1 MLQDIS
7 GMKVLVFGGSSG
19 IGAAA
24 AEAFAAHGADVAIHY
39 ARGKDRAEAV
49 AEKVRAHGVNAV
61 TIGADLY
68 KQGAAAAAVEEAAKG
83 LGGIDVLI
91 NNAGAMVGRA
101 RLDAVERALY
111 DQIMDLN
118 VWAVIEASQAALP
131 YLKASGKGSIINL
144 ASIAGRNGGGPGAG
158 LYASAKAFV
167 GNYTRNLAKDLAEF
181 GIRANAI
188 APGFIKTMFH
198 DATPQAVVDSMVA
211 STPLARAG
219 LAEDCTGSLLFLA
232 SPQMSGFITGQTIE
246 INGGALMP

>member
-1 MLQDIS
+1 MLNDIA

-24 AEAFAAHGADVAIHY
+24 AEAFAAEGADVAIHY
-39 ARGKDRAEAV
+39 ARGEERANTV
-49 AEKVRAHGVNAV
+49 AQKASSHGVKAV
-61 TIGADLY
+61 TIGADLFEE
-68 KQGAAAAAVEEAAKG
+68 GAAAAAVKEAAEA
-83 LGGIDVLI
+83 LGGLDVLI

-101 RLDAVERALY
+101 RLSDVERKLY

-131 YLKASGKGSIINL
+131 YLKASDKASIINL

-188 APGFIKTMFH
+188 APGFIKTAFH
-198 DATPQAVVDSMVA
+198 DETPQAVVDSIIA
-211 STPLARAG
+211 STPLGRAG
-219 LAEDCTGSLLFLA
+219 VAEDCTGSLLFLA
-232 SPQMSGFITGQTIE
+232 SPQMSSFITGQTIE

>member
-1 MLQDIS
+1 MLQDIA

-49 AEKVRAHGVNAV
+49 AEKIKAHGGNAV
-61 TIGADLY
+61 TVGADLY
-68 KQGAAAAAVEEAAKG
+68 KQGEAAAAVEEAAKG

-101 RLDAVERALY
+101 RLGEVERELY

-131 YLKASGKGSIINL
+131 YLKASGKASIINL

-167 GNYTRNLAKDLAEF
+167 GNYTRNLAKDLAGF

-188 APGFIKTMFH
+188 SPGFIKTTFH
-198 DATPQAVVDSMVA
+198 DETPQAVMDNMIA

-219 LAEDCTGSLLFLA
+219 LAEDCTGSLLFFA
-232 SPQMSGFITGQTIE
+232 SPQMSGFITGQTLE